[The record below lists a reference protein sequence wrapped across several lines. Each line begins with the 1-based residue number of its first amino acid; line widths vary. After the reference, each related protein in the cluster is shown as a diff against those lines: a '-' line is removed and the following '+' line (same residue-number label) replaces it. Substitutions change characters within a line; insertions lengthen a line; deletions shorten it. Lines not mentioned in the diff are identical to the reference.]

1 MQENGNYRRV
11 DEEPN
16 DWGFE
21 FDFNL
26 LLETALN
33 WYSSGSPNPATRD
46 EMLARDPLWDT
57 NVRRVKHLLQFQLD
71 GMESDS
77 K

>member
-1 MQENGNYRRV
+1 LQEQGNYRRV

-21 FDFNL
+21 YDFNL

-33 WYSSGSPNPATRD
+33 WYSSGSPTPPTKED
-46 EMLARDPLWDT
+46 MLLRDPLWDS
-57 NVRRVKHLLQFQLD
+57 NVRRVRHLLQFQLD
-71 GMESDS
+71 GIESDS
-77 K
+77 